1 MERKKLFKI
10 NLIFMIIFLFF
21 PLFSFADISIPNSP
35 SNFYLDELGMIDE
48 DAKENITETNR
59 ELEQKT
65 GSQVVVV
72 TMKNPDG
79 LPASDLAT
87 KIFNSWTIGDQDK
100 KNGVLMLITQDDFTN
115 KREVFIS
122 TGYGIEGRLNDGKV
136 GRIIDNFMMSNLK
149 SGSYSAAINEGFNAI
164 VGEIADEYGVELTGD
179 YDYYLD
185 ADSESYSGGLSL
197 GTIIFMFFIFIV
209 ISNMFT
215 RYSFYGRPGRRYRR
229 GYYNNPYNSYRRYGG
244 SDPFRGSGWGN
255 SSSFG
260 GGSSFGGSGSSG
272 GFTGGGGTTGGGG
285 AGRSF

>member
-1 MERKKLFKI
+1 MKREKSFRI
-10 NLIFMIIFLFF
+10 NLIFSIIFLFF
-21 PLFSFADISIPNSP
+21 PLVSFADTSIPSPPNS
-35 SNFYLDELGMIDE
+35 FYLDDLGMIDE
-48 DAKENITETNR
+48 DTKENITKTNR

-87 KIFNSWTIGDQDK
+87 KIFNSWTIGDKNK

-197 GTIIFMFFIFIV
+197 GTIIY
-209 ISNMFT
+209 T
-215 RYSFYGRPGRRYRR
+215 E
-229 GYYNNPYNSYRRYGG
+229 
-244 SDPFRGSGWGN
+244 
-255 SSSFG
+255 
-260 GGSSFGGSGSSG
+260 
-272 GFTGGGGTTGGGG
+272 
-285 AGRSF
+285 

>member
-1 MERKKLFKI
+1 
-10 NLIFMIIFLFF
+10 
-21 PLFSFADISIPNSP
+21 
-35 SNFYLDELGMIDE
+35 MIDE
-48 DAKENITETNR
+48 DTKENITETNR

-72 TMKNPDG
+72 TMKNPDE

-100 KNGVLMLITQDDFTN
+100 KNGVLMFITQDDFTN

-164 VGEIADEYGVELTGD
+164 VGEIVDEYGVELTGD
-179 YDYYLD
+179 YDAYLD
-185 ADSESYSGGLSL
+185 TDSQSYSGGLSL
-197 GTIIFMFFIFIV
+197 GTMIMMFFIFII

-215 RYSFYGRPGRRYRR
+215 RYSFYGKPGRRYRR